1 MGGDPVLNKLIA
13 GFTNDGTPL
22 SATIGS
28 KMEHGV
34 VILTAAML
42 ANENLAS
49 SMDAEEMVDA
59 AINYY
64 NVIQQRLGYY
74 QQHQAHSL
82 ERLLESWITAKVI
95 ESLHPE
101 MQTVPVPKLTLS
113 FAIDIEVEYNSFGG
127 KTEEEIA
134 EALQDDLDDLLF
146 ELSPYVKG
154 VYTSC
159 TSVAFND

>member
-1 MGGDPVLNKLIA
+1 
-13 GFTNDGTPL
+13 
-22 SATIGS
+22 
-28 KMEHGV
+28 
-34 VILTAAML
+34 
-42 ANENLAS
+42 
-49 SMDAEEMVDA
+49 
-59 AINYY
+59 
-64 NVIQQRLGYY
+64 
-74 QQHQAHSL
+74 
-82 ERLLESWITAKVI
+82 
-95 ESLHPE
+95 

-127 KTEEEIA
+127 KTAEEIA